1 MFPSVSPGDLAVSFI
16 LPDVR
21 LGDFR
26 YKRVF
31 NIRRGQETT
40 NGRQDGS
47 QTTFGREPR
56 RAGWVDM
63 SLGHELFEIGITPP
77 VLVVGADIAEAVNV
91 GMVNSGK
98 ELKNWWP

>member
-1 MFPSVSPGDLAVSFI
+1 
-16 LPDVR
+16 
-21 LGDFR
+21 
-26 YKRVF
+26 
-31 NIRRGQETT
+31 
-40 NGRQDGS
+40 
-47 QTTFGREPR
+47 
-56 RAGWVDM
+56 M